1 MTTIRASK
9 LDQFLECP
17 GSQGEPAGYE
27 LRTSNMLA
35 RLGSAVHEPL
45 SIRIAG
51 GDTDNLKNYA
61 VKWDV
66 PLKQLEKLFFD
77 GLRLFGEVR
86 EFFTSDLQTEVYHE
100 IQPGDVKLTGHKD
113 VIGYNH
119 AYRMAVVADHKTGFV
134 DGLHLAQVKTYGM
147 MALDLFPQAEKVL
160 TILLGVRAYTRD
172 QEVYTRK
179 ELNDWYH
186 HRVNPLHNNRALNTN
201 PLCRF
206 CNLRGQCPAY
216 AELVKQSAQIVLG
229 NHEEVKPRALY
240 DSIKHLE
247 KLIKA
252 ARQYLVDQAHDN
264 GHTLEY
270 DDIYHLIL
278 ESKAKQKILFGQALP
293 ILSQHLD
300 SREIADLASIS
311 KGKLKQAIMD
321 KHPTGQKGKAF
332 DGVINE
338 LMAAGALQ
346 DIIYEQLVKRKK
358 GSSLALET
366 DEEGYDDE

>member
-1 MTTIRASK
+1 MTTIRCSK

-45 SIRIAG
+45 SLRIAG
-51 GDTDNLKNYA
+51 GDTEDLKHYA

-66 PLKQLEKLFFD
+66 PKKQLEKLFFD
-77 GLRLFGEVR
+77 GIRLFGEVR
-86 EFFTSDLQTEVYHE
+86 EFFSADLQTEVYHE
-100 IQPGDVKLTGHKD
+100 IQPGKVKLTGHMD
-113 VIGYNH
+113 VLGYNP
-119 AYRMAVVADHKTGFV
+119 AYRMAVIADHKTGFV
-134 DGLHLAQVKTYGM
+134 DGLHLAQVKGYGLL
-147 MALDLFPQAEKVL
+147 ALDLFPKAEKVL

-179 ELNDWYH
+179 DLTEWYQ
-186 HRVNPLHNNRALNTN
+186 HRVDPLHDNRALNTN

-216 AELVKQSAQIVLG
+216 AELVKQSAQIILG
-229 NHEEVKPRALY
+229 QHGEVRPRALY
-240 DSIKHLE
+240 DSMKHLE

-252 ARQYLVDQAHDN
+252 ARQYLVDQAHDHE
-264 GHTLEY
+264 GALEY

-278 ESKAKQKILFGQALP
+278 ESKAKQKVLFGQALP

-300 SREIADLASIS
+300 SREIADIASIS
-311 KGKLKQAIMD
+311 KGKLKEAIMD

-358 GSSLALET
+358 GSSLSLET
-366 DEEGYDDE
+366 DEEVFDDE